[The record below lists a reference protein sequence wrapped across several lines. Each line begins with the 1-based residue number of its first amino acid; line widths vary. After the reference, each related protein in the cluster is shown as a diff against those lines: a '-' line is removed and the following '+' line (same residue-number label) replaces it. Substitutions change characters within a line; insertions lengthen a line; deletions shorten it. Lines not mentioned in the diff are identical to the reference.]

1 MNKYDLIIIGF
12 GKAGK
17 TLAKFAAAQG
27 QQVAMIEQSSAM
39 YGGTC
44 INIGC
49 IPSKVLV
56 HDGITGTKFE
66 DAFSRKKE
74 VVQAL
79 NQKNYQLL
87 ANDENISV
95 LNYKAQFKSN
105 TEVHLLDKNNDII
118 NTITAPRIIINTG
131 AKANIPNI
139 KGINNAK
146 HLFDSTGLLNISYQ
160 PKHLVII
167 GGGYIALEFA
177 SMFANLNTKV
187 TILEHGAKLI
197 PREDRD
203 IVNAIINDLE
213 NKDITILTNVNTTE
227 LIDDGDKTI
236 IKTTQGNFESDAV
249 LLATGRR
256 PNVDLGLENTDIQL
270 TKDGSIAVNEHLQTS
285 VAHIYA
291 AGDVKGGMQFT
302 YISLDDYRIIQSHLY
317 GDGNRT
323 TENRGFIPYTMFID
337 PPLSRVGMASDQAKL
352 ANYNYIDKL
361 LPVNQIPRH
370 KINNDSR
377 GLFKV
382 VINKEN
388 HQILGAS
395 LYGKESE
402 EMINL
407 IKLAMDQNV
416 PYQVLRDN
424 IYTHPTMTESF
435 NDLFNI

>member
-167 GGGYIALEFA
+167 GGGL
-177 SMFANLNTKV
+177 
-187 TILEHGAKLI
+187 
-197 PREDRD
+197 
-203 IVNAIINDLE
+203 
-213 NKDITILTNVNTTE
+213 
-227 LIDDGDKTI
+227 
-236 IKTTQGNFESDAV
+236 
-249 LLATGRR
+249 
-256 PNVDLGLENTDIQL
+256 
-270 TKDGSIAVNEHLQTS
+270 
-285 VAHIYA
+285 
-291 AGDVKGGMQFT
+291 
-302 YISLDDYRIIQSHLY
+302 YRFRICLY
-317 GDGNRT
+317 
-323 TENRGFIPYTMFID
+323 
-337 PPLSRVGMASDQAKL
+337 VC
-352 ANYNYIDKL
+352 
-361 LPVNQIPRH
+361 
-370 KINNDSR
+370 
-377 GLFKV
+377 
-382 VINKEN
+382 
-388 HQILGAS
+388 
-395 LYGKESE
+395 
-402 EMINL
+402 
-407 IKLAMDQNV
+407 
-416 PYQVLRDN
+416 
-424 IYTHPTMTESF
+424 
-435 NDLFNI
+435 

>member
-27 QQVAMIEQSSAM
+27 QQVAMIEQSKSM

-56 HDGITGTKFE
+56 HDGIAGTKFD
-66 DAFSRKKE
+66 DAFLRKQE

-118 NTITAPRIIINTG
+118 NTITAPRIIVNTG

-187 TILEHGAKLI
+187 TILEHGAKLM

-285 VAHIYA
+285 VEHIYA

-337 PPLSRVGMASDQAKL
+337 PPLSQVGMTSDQAKL

-407 IKLAMDQNV
+407 IKLAMDQNI